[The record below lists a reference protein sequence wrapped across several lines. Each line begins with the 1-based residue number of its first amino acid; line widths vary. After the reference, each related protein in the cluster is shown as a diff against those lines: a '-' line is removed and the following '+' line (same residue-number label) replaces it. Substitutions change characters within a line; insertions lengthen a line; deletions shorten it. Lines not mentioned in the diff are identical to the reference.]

1 MEVILIAA
9 RMLGGGYF
17 VWAGS
22 AKMSK
27 SRQFWSEIMGYKIVG
42 SGTSAVLASVLPP
55 VEFICGL
62 MFAAGVAPTLTGIA
76 LLLLLLVFSGAI
88 VVCLVRRTGNDCGCG
103 STGTKVTPMLLV
115 RNAILAGLIV
125 AGTFSTSPTY
135 PGEFIV
141 LAAGAIVA
149 AIIAVALH
157 QQVSE

>member
-1 MEVILIAA
+1 MAVILIAA

-42 SGTSAVLASVLPP
+42 TRQSAVLATVLPP

-62 MFAAGVAPTLTGIA
+62 MFAAGVAPTITGIG

-88 VVCLVRRTGNDCGCG
+88 LVSLVRKTGNDCGCG
-103 STGTKVTPMLLV
+103 SNGTKVTPRLLV
-115 RNAILAGLIV
+115 RNLILAGLIA
-125 AGTFSTSPTY
+125 AGIFSKTPTY
-135 PGEFIV
+135 PREFIV

-157 QQVSE
+157 QKVTK